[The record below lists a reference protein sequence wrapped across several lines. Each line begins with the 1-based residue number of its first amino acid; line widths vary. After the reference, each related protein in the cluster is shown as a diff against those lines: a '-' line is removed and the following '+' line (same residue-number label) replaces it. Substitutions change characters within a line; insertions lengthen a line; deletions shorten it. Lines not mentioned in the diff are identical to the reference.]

1 MFSTLTGIAFSK
13 GIEDYIS
20 SQKSIHHQIRF
31 RHRLLLLGT
40 VLSSRAI
47 LLEKRVCVD
56 GNVKDDG
63 LGFPPLADHVY
74 NSQYNEARTASGSQQ
89 AIAEGLQEGIVLDRL
104 LQTRKDLGFADVIV
118 LVFRTRFIGIRYR
131 FFHFHS
137 NYIVQIVHCQRVEGH
152 TEHVR

>member
-13 GIEDYIS
+13 GIEDYMS
-20 SQKSIHHQIRF
+20 SQKSIHHQIGF
-31 RHRLLLLGT
+31 CHRLFLLGT
-40 VLSSRAI
+40 VLRSRAI
-47 LLEKRVCVD
+47 FLEKRVCID
-56 GNVKDDG
+56 GNVKNDG

-74 NSQYNEARTASGSQQ
+74 NSTGSEAQTASGSQQ

-118 LVFRTRFIGIRYR
+118 LVFRTRFVSIRYR

-137 NYIVQIVHCQRVEGH
+137 NYIV
-152 TEHVR
+152 

>member
-13 GIEDYIS
+13 GIEDYMS
-20 SQKSIHHQIRF
+20 SQKSIHHQIGF

-40 VLSSRAI
+40 VLRSRAI
-47 LLEKRVCVD
+47 LLEKRVCID
-56 GNVKDDG
+56 GNVEDDG

-89 AIAEGLQEGIVLDRL
+89 AIAEGLQERIVLDRL
-104 LQTRKDLGFADVIV
+104 LQTSKDLGFADVIV
-118 LVFRTRFIGIRYR
+118 LVFRTRFVGIRYR

-137 NYIVQIVHCQRVEGH
+137 NYIV
-152 TEHVR
+152 